1 MSEDLGFSYQL
12 REGGLVVI
20 LHDDTVVAELDAD
33 QSRAFLG
40 DAELMNEAH
49 LQQEMAR
56 ITETEGAPDNASA
69 SALPRDE

>member
-1 MSEDLGFSYQL
+1 MSEDLDFTYQV
-12 REGGLVVI
+12 REGGFVTI
-20 LHDDTVVAELDAD
+20 LRDGAVVAELDAD

-56 ITETEGAPDNASA
+56 ISETEGAPDNPSA
-69 SALPRDE
+69 NALPRDE